1 MRAGST
7 FPSPHTIYQS
17 EVRVADNPTGSAR
30 DADANPSDCERTNPP
45 RMNLAIVSASTSNPH
60 PIPVTALSHTEPDLF
75 SSRLEQSTSA
85 LSINV
90 EPTELRPGVYIGEG
104 RAKSG
109 EKFYLRMERVD
120 DSNYPFW
127 SSYLSATNKFCNSG
141 KSLLGYLMNHIWVV
155 DEIDGK
161 KQFVYDNH
169 RGVPDMVGM
178 DAEEFQQLIDALGRG
193 GYYKGGE
200 RKRRNA
206 LRQIDSGSKH
216 LNINPSG
223 SNYVIF
229 ASRCRELSTTDLAS
243 ERDANAH
250 KISLKDYFRQY
261 RDILMC
267 VGSQFSSDG
276 KSFENRGI
284 FRNPYSMIQKD
295 YLGISM
301 VLHVFTGAVVQKFF
315 PERTKMVVRPVPSM
329 QLIIF
334 ETLGRDDYT
343 VAKQGDIDQ
352 LIRECREDCENREG
366 IESHNDIKIEAI
378 ARLYATHASNSNV
391 LRTIEADSDGQE
403 ENISCIVSSNCLSMR
418 GGSFPKC
425 WARRSLSTVLIWSS
439 KIRPSLPA

>member
-7 FPSPHTIYQS
+7 FPSPYTTYQP
-17 EVRVADNPTGSAR
+17 EAKVENNATGRAH
-30 DADANPSDCERTNPP
+30 DADANPGDCERTNSP
-45 RMNLAIVSASTSNPH
+45 RMNAAIVSASTSNPH
-60 PIPVTALSHTEPDLF
+60 PIPVTALPHTEPDLF

-85 LSINV
+85 SSINV

-109 EKFYLRMERVD
+109 EKFYLRIERVN

-141 KSLLGYLMNHIWVV
+141 KSVLGYLMNRIRLI
-155 DEIDGK
+155 DEVDGK
-161 KQFVYDNH
+161 KQFVYGDH
-169 RGVPDMVGM
+169 EGVPDMVGM
-178 DAEEFQQLIDALGRG
+178 DANELQQLIDALGRG

-200 RKRRNA
+200 RRRRNA
-206 LRQIDSGSKH
+206 LLQIDSGSCH
-216 LNINPSG
+216 LITAPAEG
-223 SNYVIF
+223 NYVTF
-229 ASRCRELSTTDLAS
+229 ASRCREISTTDLAS
-243 ERDANAH
+243 ERDANVSDM
-250 KISLKDYFRQY
+250 SLKDYFRQY

-267 VGSQFSSDG
+267 VGSQLSSDG

-301 VLHVFTGAVVQKFF
+301 VLHGFTGAVVQKFF

-343 VAKQGDIDQ
+343 VATQGDIDQ

-366 IESHNDIKIEAI
+366 IESHNNIKIEAL
-378 ARLYATHASNSNV
+378 ARLYATHASN
-391 LRTIEADSDGQE
+391 
-403 ENISCIVSSNCLSMR
+403 
-418 GGSFPKC
+418 
-425 WARRSLSTVLIWSS
+425 
-439 KIRPSLPA
+439 